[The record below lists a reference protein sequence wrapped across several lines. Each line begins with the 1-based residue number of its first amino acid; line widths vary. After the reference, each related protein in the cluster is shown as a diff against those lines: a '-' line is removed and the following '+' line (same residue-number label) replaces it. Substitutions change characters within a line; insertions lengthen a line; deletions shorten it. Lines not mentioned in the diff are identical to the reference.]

1 MYKNMDYFLFCMKL
15 FSFKLIYIDVLI
27 EGKMN
32 VLFCFEYR
40 FVGLCLCSSS
50 CDVVFGYLYSN

>member
-1 MYKNMDYFLFCMKL
+1 MDYFLFCMKL
-15 FSFKLIYIDVLI
+15 FSFKLMYIDVLI
-27 EGKMN
+27 ECKMN